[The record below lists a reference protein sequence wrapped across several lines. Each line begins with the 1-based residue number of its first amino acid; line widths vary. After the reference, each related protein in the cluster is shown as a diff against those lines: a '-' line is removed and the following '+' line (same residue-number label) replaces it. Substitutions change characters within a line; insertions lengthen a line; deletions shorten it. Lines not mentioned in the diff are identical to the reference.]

1 MKVEKMKI
9 GQEEIL
15 LMNALSSLT
24 RVNAKDCIISGK
36 NVVFVIREDEVG
48 KAIGKKGE
56 TIKNMS
62 DKLNKKIEI
71 FAYTKDAKSF
81 LEKAF
86 REVNFDK
93 IELIESEG
101 KKQLE
106 AILSGEN
113 KRKLLSQTK
122 KLKRIKELLQR
133 NYNVF
138 DVKIN

>member
-1 MKVEKMKI
+1 MKI

-24 RVNAKDCIISGK
+24 RVNAKDCIVSGK
-36 NVVFVIREDEVG
+36 NVTFVVREDDVG

-56 TIKNMS
+56 TIRKMS

-71 FAYTKDAKSF
+71 FAYTTDAKSF

-86 REVNFDK
+86 REVSFDS
-93 IELIESEG
+93 IEIGELDG
-101 KKQLE
+101 KK
-106 AILSGEN
+106 ILKARISGEN
-113 KRKLLSQTK
+113 KRKLLSQSK
-122 KLKRIKELLQR
+122 KLKRIKELLAR

-138 DVKIN
+138 DVKIS